1 MSSLLEV
8 NGLTKYFPVKTG
20 LFGRVVGYV
29 RAVDGVSFEV
39 AEGTVFALV
48 GESGSGK
55 TTTLRCIL
63 KLTEPTSGEIR
74 VDGRDVT
81 RLGRDVTR
89 LKGKELKWFRRD
101 VQAVFQNPYLSL
113 NPRMRVKD
121 LIAEPLKTHTEMS
134 KEEIYRRVAEVL
146 ALVGL
151 PEAVANQHPPSLS
164 GGQAQRVAIARALSI
179 EPKLLLL
186 DEPTSALDVSV
197 QAQILNLLVEL
208 KEKLK
213 LTYLLVT
220 HDLSVVRYMSD
231 YVAVMYLGKIMEVG
245 TSDEI
250 FSEPGHP
257 YTLALLSSIPEPDP
271 RIKKLK
277 KKIMLS
283 GEPPSP
289 MNPPSGCR
297 LSNRCPYAIKE
308 CVAEEPELT
317 KVTKTH
323 YVRCIRHESLSSLI
337 NN

>member
-29 RAVDGVSFEV
+29 KAVDGVSFEV

-81 RLGRDVTR
+81 RL
-89 LKGKELKWFRRD
+89 KGKELKWFRRN

-297 LSNRCPYAIKE
+297 LSNRCPYAIRE

-337 NN
+337 N

>member
-74 VDGRDVT
+74 VD
-81 RLGRDVTR
+81 GRDVTR

-297 LSNRCPYAIKE
+297 LSNRCPYAIRE

-337 NN
+337 N

>member
-74 VDGRDVT
+74 VD
-81 RLGRDVTR
+81 GRDVTR

-297 LSNRCPYAIKE
+297 LSNRCPYAIRE